1 MKNLFLFITLVVSFS
16 SISQNEIV
24 YIRSSKKSQLQNE
37 ISLILNENNSES
49 LINVLK
55 REIRRSEIIKRDDK
69 TISIKFNDIFR
80 GNEANE
86 IYVAG
91 LQNSV
96 LDNLSTDTTEFKIKG
111 FKCRN
116 LSTPYESDNQS
127 LYCESYYSLD
137 YIEGV
142 VYLEGI
148 SQEKFSTLKNTLNK
162 GEELEAYE
170 KFYGEDRIG
179 FVRTL
184 EFKDDLDSNNI
195 ISKKCIS
202 FSIPISYLD
211 KISEDNWAKVI
222 YKLRK
227 KAIKQAINDEDYKD
241 VLIMNYKNIKGISE
255 MFYFDRIGLDLHF
268 GLNIFN
274 Y

>member
-1 MKNLFLFITLVVSFS
+1 MKNLFLFITLIVSFS

-69 TISIKFNDIFR
+69 TISIKFNDIFG

-241 VLIMNYKNIKGISE
+241 VLLMNYKNIKGISE